1 MKGKK
6 VQLHVPYV
14 VKHEFLGQ
22 RKKEI
27 QAQIKAIKVAAK
39 EILSESAHETIVE
52 YAEFC
57 LQQGLEVKA
66 KLADYV
72 DEEFSVWLAE
82 GKAIDYD
89 VAAHHG
95 GQALKDYFDGAPPY
109 KEIKNRN
116 DIPDSFVWQTAL
128 DLRKEHNPLHVV
140 VNDGAI
146 YKAAVKA
153 EGMLVYNE
161 LQQFTDSAECR
172 SALLELEDEIVG
184 ANLERAGALLREEK
198 DVLRGFVEVGIVN
211 AMAGKTVRDSSIPDD
226 NGEAMVSMVGAP
238 DDLTFDFDN
247 VEYYGDTE
255 LGIPFTTEVE
265 CLMNYAIFKAD
276 YFTMDDSETK
286 GMSISDLNDH
296 YFDVEQDLTL
306 FVEGVL
312 SLTLKRD
319 KLGNENIEDDE
330 IADSITWSTFKIEIT
345 EMKIA
350 TTSAG
355 EA

>member
-1 MKGKK
+1 MKGEK

-14 VKHEFLGQ
+14 VKYEFLGQ
-22 RKKEI
+22 RRKEMR
-27 QAQIKAIKVAAK
+27 AQIKAIKIAAK
-39 EILSESAHETIVE
+39 EILNESTHDAITE
-52 YAEFC
+52 YAEVC
-57 LQQGLEVKA
+57 LQNGTEVRA
-66 KLADYV
+66 RLAEHI
-72 DEEFSVWLAE
+72 DEEFSAWLTE
-82 GKAIDYD
+82 GNAIVHD
-89 VAAHHG
+89 VAPHHG
-95 GQALKDYFDGAPPY
+95 GQVLKDYFDGAPPY

-116 DIPDSFVWQTAL
+116 DIPDSFLWQTVL
-128 DLRKEHNPLHVV
+128 DLRNEHKPLHVV

-146 YKAAVKA
+146 YKTVKKA
-153 EGMLVYNE
+153 EGMLVYGE

-184 ANLERAGALLREEK
+184 SNLERAGTLLHEER
-198 DVLRGFVEVGIVN
+198 DVLGGFVEVGIVS
-211 AMAGKTVRDSSIPDD
+211 AMYGKTIRDNSIPDD

-255 LGIPFTTEVE
+255 IGIPFTTEVE

-306 FVEGVL
+306 AVEGVL
-312 SLTLKRD
+312 SLTLNRD
-319 KLGNENIEDDE
+319 NLDKENIEDDE
-330 IADSITWSTFKIEIT
+330 IADSITWSTSKIEIT

-350 TTSAG
+350 TGAG